1 MSGISSETCTV
12 RSGVVITIQSN
23 VFLTSYW
30 GKKYNTKAI
39 NMYKVDNSEY
49 TSITCYTQASSSPH
63 IPLPEPEARY
73 STKPSH
79 KLGLEKVQ

>member
-1 MSGISSETCTV
+1 MHRQIWCCDYNS
-12 RSGVVITIQSN
+12 IQF
-23 VFLTSYW
+23 FLSSYW
-30 GKKYNTKAI
+30 SKKYNTKAI

-63 IPLPEPEARY
+63 IPFPEPEARY

-79 KLGLEKVQ
+79 KFGLEKVQ